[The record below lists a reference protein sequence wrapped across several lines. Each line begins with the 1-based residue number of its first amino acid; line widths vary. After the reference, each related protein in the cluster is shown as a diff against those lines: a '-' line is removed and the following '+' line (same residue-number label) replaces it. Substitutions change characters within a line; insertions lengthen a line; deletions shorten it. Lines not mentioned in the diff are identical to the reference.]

1 MLVLVPGR
9 KQWVLGAG
17 HRRRVYDAVLLKV
30 LGATR
35 WRLLQAHLLEFG
47 LLGLVTAALA
57 AAIGTIVGWA
67 VVVHVMHADWWF
79 DPGAVAATSLLCL
92 VITIVFGFF
101 VAWRALGQKAA
112 PVLRND

>member
-1 MLVLVPGR
+1 VLAGAIA
-9 KQWVLGAG
+9 AG

-57 AAIGTIVGWA
+57 AIIGTTAGWA
-67 VVVHVMHADWWF
+67 VVVHVMHADWTF
-79 DPGAVAATSLLCL
+79 EPVVIAVTGFLCL
-92 VITIVFGFF
+92 AITVVFGFF
-101 VAWRALGQKAA
+101 GAWRALGQKAA
-112 PVLRND
+112 PVLRHD